1 MRIIFKFTSKFI
13 AKFIFIVFFSFSSVV
28 IAGVEVNEFD
38 NKEDEQ
44 KFKVLVNEL
53 RCLVCQ
59 NQNLADSNAE
69 LAQDLRKE
77 VYQMIKAG
85 QSKDEI
91 VAFMVTRY
99 GDFVLYKPPFK
110 AQTYILWVGPFVFLL
125 LAFVFL
131 FVFIKNKQT
140 IKEKEMTVEEKQR
153 AKKLIESIS
162 SDKD

>member
-1 MRIIFKFTSKFI
+1 MKIMSKFV
-13 AKFIFIVFFSFSSVV
+13 FVLFFSFSSVV

-44 KFKVLVNEL
+44 QFKVLINEL

-91 VAFMVTRY
+91 VAFMVARY

-110 AQTYILWVGPFVFLL
+110 AQTYILWIGPFVFLL
-125 LAFVFL
+125 LAVVFL
-131 FVFIKNKQT
+131 FVFIKNKKT
-140 IKEKEMTVEEKQR
+140 VKEKEMTDEEKQR
-153 AKKLIESIS
+153 AKLLIESIS
-162 SDKD
+162 SEKD